1 MSAATDDVTTDERA
15 DAPVPVDVPVDM
27 PVDVPVDDVRWLSA
41 DEQASWRSFRD
52 GVIRLFDAIARDLEV
67 DAGLSPHEY
76 EVLVRLSEAD
86 GRTLRMSQLA
96 DDLAHSRSR
105 LTHTVRRM
113 EERGLVERRACS
125 SDARG
130 VNAFLT
136 EDGWRTLVAAAPGHV
151 RSVREHLVDVLTP
164 EQLRQLGD
172 AMTAVRDGLAGPC
185 EDVRSASCDLA

>member
-1 MSAATDDVTTDERA
+1 MSTATDDVTTDERA
-15 DAPVPVDVPVDM
+15 DAPTPASDGSGDA
-27 PVDVPVDDVRWLSA
+27 VRWLSA
-41 DEQASWRSFRD
+41 DEQQSWRSFRD
-52 GVIRLFDAIARDLEV
+52 GVTRLFAAIARDLEV

-76 EVLVRLSEAD
+76 EVLVRLSEAE

-136 EDGWRTLVAAAPGHV
+136 EQGWQTLVAAAPGHV
-151 RSVREHLVDVLTP
+151 RSVRAHLVDVLTA

-172 AMTAVRDGLAGPC
+172 SMAAVRDGLSGAC
-185 EDVRSASCDLA
+185 ESAASDTCDLA